1 MERIG
6 KVELEEVNP
15 HLRGGRV
22 ENHLGKTTPVHPTE
36 IRTSISPSSAVE
48 LNTTSALANYATE
61 AEIRSREYRKCTT
74 IELKE
79 SEKKVNTQPRYHQT
93 PPPSLSP
100 MLPEGMEKR
109 NELYLFQPQGASVKM
124 RGRIIVIL
132 CVVMS
137 GALSSSGL
145 PHTTRGGPRNQVEKE
160 SSERKLE
167 VHSRVQRQTNDSKL
181 ELQPGVQSLT
191 YDSKLELQPGV
202 QSLTYDSKL
211 ELQPKVQSLTYDSK
225 LELQPKVQSLT
236 YDSKLELQPGVQ
248 SLTYDSKLELQP
260 GVQSLTYDSKLE
272 LQPKVQSLTYDSK
285 LELQPKVQ
293 SLTYDSK
300 LELQPGVQSLTYDS
314 KLEFQP
320 RVQRQTSNSRLG
332 VFQALG
338 QLFFGTVKDLRQA
351 YFQISEIVS
360 RIIIPPSS
368 RQPSSTTPPN
378 VTNGTTTEAPFV
390 ITQEEVLDIIRRNLG
405 GLVRLFRKEYRL
417 ALNDSY
423 KNAQQWNKELR
434 ESLRNN
440 LT

>member
-1 MERIG
+1 MSRLTQPASRACFTSPTSLVSEVSAAHSCLAPYISYEMSLMLTQQPAER
-6 KVELEEVNP
+6 
-15 HLRGGRV
+15 
-22 ENHLGKTTPVHPTE
+22 
-36 IRTSISPSSAVE
+36 SSVYMCPW
-48 LNTTSALANYATE
+48 NNR
-61 AEIRSREYRKCTT
+61 EIRSREYRKCTT
-74 IELKE
+74 LELKE
-79 SEKKVNTQPRYHQT
+79 SEKKSEYTASLP
-93 PPPSLSP
+93 PDCPPSPSP
-100 MLPEGMEKR
+100 PAPTSPTLTEGMKKR
-109 NELYLFQPQGASVKM
+109 NELYLFQPQASVKM
-124 RGRIIVIL
+124 RGRIVVIL

-167 VHSRVQRQTNDSKL
+167 LHSRVRHQTNESKL
-181 ELQPGVQSLT
+181 GLQPGVQSLT
-191 YDSKLELQPGV
+191 YDSKLELHSRVRRQ
-202 QSLTYDSKL
+202 TNDSKL
-211 ELQPKVQSLTYDSK
+211 G
-225 LELQPKVQSLT
+225 
-236 YDSKLELQPGVQ
+236 LQPGVQ
-248 SLTYDSKLELQP
+248 SLTYDSKL
-260 GVQSLTYDSKLE
+260 G
-272 LQPKVQSLTYDSK
+272 
-285 LELQPKVQ
+285 
-293 SLTYDSK
+293 
-300 LELQPGVQSLTYDS
+300 
-314 KLEFQP
+314 FQP

-338 QLFFGTVKDLRQA
+338 QLLFGTVKDLRQA